1 MLDHKKLAVIHI
13 VKKELGLSDL
23 QYRDSLEQVTGVRSA
38 KDLDEPGFRKLM
50 NHFARSKYYRA
61 KKNGLTFRQ
70 KMYLKSLK
78 DQLNWNEWHFKN
90 FLKKYYK
97 KTTVESLTRKE
108 ASKVIKS
115 LKNIIKHESFKVLG
129 QHP

>member
-13 VKKELGLSDL
+13 VKKELGLSDQ
-23 QYRDSLEQVTGVRSA
+23 QYRDALEKVTGVRSA

-50 NHFARSKYYRA
+50 NYFARSKYYRA

-78 DQLNWNEWHFKN
+78 DQLNWNEWHFTN

-115 LKNIIKHESFKVLG
+115 LQNIIKHESLKVLG
-129 QHP
+129 RHP

>member
-1 MLDHKKLAVIHI
+1 MIDDKKLAVIHI
-13 VKKELGLSDL
+13 VKKELDISDQ
-23 QYRDSLEQVTGVRSA
+23 QYCDDLEKVTGVRSA

-50 NHFARSKYYRA
+50 NYFARSKYYRA

-78 DQLNWNEWHFKN
+78 DQLNWNEWHFTN

-97 KTTVESLTRKE
+97 KATIESLTRKE
-108 ASKVIKS
+108 AGKVIKS
-115 LKNIIKHESFKVLG
+115 LQNIIKHESLKVLG

>member
-13 VKKELGLSDL
+13 VKKELGLSER
-23 QYRDSLEQVTGVRSA
+23 QYHDNLEEVTGVRSA
-38 KDLDEPGFRKLM
+38 KDLDEPGSRKLM
-50 NHFARSKYYRA
+50 NHFARSKYYRT
-61 KKNGLTFRQ
+61 KKNGVTFRQ

-78 DQLNWNEWHFKN
+78 DQLSWNEWHFTN

-108 ASKVIKS
+108 ASKAIKS
-115 LKNIIKHESFKVLG
+115 LKNIVKHESLKVLG

>member
-1 MLDHKKLAVIHI
+1 MLNHKKLAVIHI
-13 VKKELGLSDL
+13 VKKELGLSDQ
-23 QYRDSLEQVTGVRSA
+23 QYRDVLEKVTGVRSA

-50 NHFARSKYYRA
+50 NHFARSKYYQA

-78 DQLNWNEWHFKN
+78 DQLNWNEWHFTN

-108 ASKVIKS
+108 ASNVIKS
-115 LKNIIKHESFKVLG
+115 LQNIIKHESLKVLG

>member
-1 MLDHKKLAVIHI
+1 MIDNKKLAVIHI
-13 VKKELGLSDL
+13 VKKELSLSDP
-23 QYRDSLEQVTGVRSA
+23 QYRDALEKVTGVRSA

-50 NHFARSKYYRA
+50 NYFARSKYYRA
-61 KKNGLTFRQ
+61 RKNGLTFRQ
-70 KMYLKSLK
+70 KMYLRSLK
-78 DQLNWNEWHFKN
+78 DQLNWNEWHFTN

-115 LKNIIKHESFKVLG
+115 LQNIIKHESLKVLG

>member
-78 DQLNWNEWHFKN
+78 DQLNWNEWHFTN

-115 LKNIIKHESFKVLG
+115 LQNIIKHESLKVLG

>member
-23 QYRDSLEQVTGVRSA
+23 QYRDSLEKVTGVRSA

-50 NHFARSKYYRA
+50 NYFARSKYYRA

-78 DQLNWNEWHFKN
+78 DQLNWNEWHFRN

-108 ASKVIKS
+108 ASKAIKS
-115 LKNIIKHESFKVLG
+115 LKTIIKHESLKVLG

>member
-1 MLDHKKLAVIHI
+1 
-13 VKKELGLSDL
+13 
-23 QYRDSLEQVTGVRSA
+23 
-38 KDLDEPGFRKLM
+38 M
-50 NHFARSKYYRA
+50 NYFARSKYYRA

-78 DQLNWNEWHFKN
+78 DQLNWNEWHFTN

-115 LKNIIKHESFKVLG
+115 LQNIIKHESLKVLG

>member
-1 MLDHKKLAVIHI
+1 VLDNKKLAVIHI
-13 VKKELGLSDL
+13 VKKELDLSD
-23 QYRDSLEQVTGVRSA
+23 QKYRDVLEKVTGVRSA

-50 NHFARSKYYRA
+50 NYFARSKYYRA

-115 LKNIIKHESFKVLG
+115 LQNIIKHESLKVLG